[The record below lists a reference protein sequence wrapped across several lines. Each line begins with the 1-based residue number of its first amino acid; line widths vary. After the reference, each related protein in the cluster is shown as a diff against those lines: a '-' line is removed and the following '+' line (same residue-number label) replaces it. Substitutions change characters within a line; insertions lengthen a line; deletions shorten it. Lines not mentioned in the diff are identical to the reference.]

1 MFHYRLKCV
10 ISNIV
15 EAPQYVTWYLNSKVR
30 MMMTMMM
37 ILYFTWYLNPKVRCH
52 QANQWGFVRVYL
64 DLATHVVQPA

>member
-30 MMMTMMM
+30 RMMMTLMMVMM
-37 ILYFTWYLNPKVRCH
+37 ILYFTWYISIQR
-52 QANQWGFVRVYL
+52 
-64 DLATHVVQPA
+64 